1 MKNAS
6 IFTFAAFASILV
18 IGCGAEAPKKGT
30 KTVEEIKKMEEGSR
44 KKQEGERT
52 AQEPKSETKTE
63 EKGKK
68 DEKSK

>member
-63 EKGKK
+63 P
-68 DEKSK
+68 ST

>member
-6 IFTFAAFASILV
+6 IFTFAAFASVLV
-18 IGCGAEAPKKGT
+18 IGCGAEAPKKSS
-30 KTVEEIKKMEEGSR
+30 KSPEEIKKIEEGSR
-44 KKQEGERT
+44 KKQESEK
-52 AQEPKSETKTE
+52 ASQEPKAETKGE